1 MNHTLKNIR
10 ILSLLLSTTSLLS
23 SCFISSRSSID
34 VFYKNEYAGDVTVK
48 TIRLPMLVIKPI
60 LKKYLKQEE
69 EVPREIRQLVN
80 SLKKVSVTVARTKN
94 QKLINDFHSSV
105 QEFSGEEW
113 LTVQNNN
120 QWIYIKADQNN
131 DDIIKRFMVAIS
143 APGEQ
148 QLIFLNMKC
157 NLTINQLSM
166 LINMALDSDEG
177 KKVFKMNLKKS

>member
-1 MNHTLKNIR
+1 MTRYWAAVLGGRFSN
-10 ILSLLLSTTSLLS
+10 SQTSQS
-23 SCFISSRSSID
+23 P
-34 VFYKNEYAGDVTVK
+34 T
-48 TIRLPMLVIKPI
+48 
-60 LKKYLKQEE
+60 
-69 EVPREIRQLVN
+69 EIRQLVI
-80 SLKKVSVTVARTKN
+80 SLKKVSVTIARTDN
-94 QKLINDFHSSV
+94 QKLINDFQSSV

-131 DDIIKRFMVAIS
+131 DDVIKRFIVAIS
-143 APGEQ
+143 APSEQ

-166 LINMALDSDEG
+166 LINMAVDSDEG

>member
-1 MNHTLKNIR
+1 
-10 ILSLLLSTTSLLS
+10 
-23 SCFISSRSSID
+23 
-34 VFYKNEYAGDVTVK
+34 
-48 TIRLPMLVIKPI
+48 MLVTKPF
-60 LKKYLKQEE
+60 LKKYLKQE

-80 SLKKVSVTVARTKN
+80 SLKKVSVTVARTNN

-143 APGEQ
+143 APSEQ

-166 LINMALDSDEG
+166 LINMAVDSDEG
-177 KKVFKMNLKKS
+177 KKVFKMNPKKS